1 MTRSC
6 AARPVSREGKVPV
19 TAALLAQGHR
29 GWRGCLELCCT
40 LLTECLSPERVC
52 IGMFGFDVQVLS
64 MFEHAK
70 CRCGNSV
77 SPQKHTTFSLIYL
90 IYWCRERRIV
100 LFQECILLAVA
111 FLSHLLAVPGSAA
124 HPVILFLS
132 RLVRMKDH
140 YPSTYAEAQ
149 CLCSGCIFIQDN
161 KGWEKRPLQESNDYN
176 SVPIKQSRVFLKREL
191 CSDGKKYQLK
201 PVTLEVAVACTCAR
215 VKTSS

>member
-1 MTRSC
+1 MD
-6 AARPVSREGKVPV
+6 VKQILIFGFLLVPV
-19 TAALLAQGHR
+19 ITCMGSRCYDDHELSVAADRKLRTHYPQPPDPSPAAAPDSPASCPVALYQQQVPQHISGR
-29 GWRGCLELCCT
+29 S
-40 LLTECLSPERVC
+40 LSPWRYV
-52 IGMFGFDVQVLS
+52 
-64 MFEHAK
+64 
-70 CRCGNSV
+70 
-77 SPQKHTTFSLIYL
+77 
-90 IYWCRERRIV
+90 
-100 LFQECILLAVA
+100 
-111 FLSHLLAVPGSAA
+111 
-124 HPVILFLS
+124 
-132 RLVRMKDH
+132 LVRLKDH